1 MAEKK
6 KKPFIKLRCQNC
18 QTINYYLPKSKKA
31 TQKGK
36 KLELRKFC
44 KECKKHTLHKEAKK

>member
-1 MAEKK
+1 MAGKK
-6 KKPFIKLRCQNC
+6 KKPFVKLRCQNC
-18 QTINYYLPKSKKA
+18 QTINYYVPKSKKA

-44 KECKKHTLHKEAKK
+44 KECKKHTLHKEVKK